1 MDRVIIGAAAARI
14 ITILDARADIGKIA
28 RFFLFEAA

>member
-14 ITILDARADIGKIA
+14 ITILDARADIGKNRA
-28 RFFLFEAA
+28 FFSI